1 VVAHSEEN
9 DMSDH
14 VDACF
19 TEATQPAAHSADCS
33 SEQMAEARYLKTLD
47 DLLADAAE
55 HKRMQLLADAL
66 AFTVGR
72 IAVGCGMAA
81 TGDVLRRL
89 GGHICAL
96 ETRRQAAEEAQL
108 ARQEGRL
115 PN

>member
-1 VVAHSEEN
+1 
-9 DMSDH
+9 MSDH
-14 VDACF
+14 VEACF
-19 TEATQPAAHSADCS
+19 TEATQLPAHPADCS
-33 SEQMAEARYLKTLD
+33 PEQLAEARYLKTLD

-55 HKRMQLLADAL
+55 HKRMQMLADAL
-66 AFTVGR
+66 AFTLGR
-72 IAVGCGMAA
+72 IAVGCGIAA

>member
-1 VVAHSEEN
+1 MRDRVEACPTEVTQSQAH
-9 DMSDH
+9 
-14 VDACF
+14 
-19 TEATQPAAHSADCS
+19 PADCS
-33 SEQMAEARYLKTLD
+33 LEQLAEARYLKTLD

-55 HKRMQLLADAL
+55 HKRMQMLADAL
-66 AFTVGR
+66 AFTFGR
-72 IAVGCGMAA
+72 IAVGCGIAA

>member
-1 VVAHSEEN
+1 
-9 DMSDH
+9 MRDH
-14 VDACF
+14 VEACP
-19 TEATQPAAHSADCS
+19 TEVTQPPTHSADCS
-33 SEQMAEARYLKTLD
+33 PEQLAEARYLKMLD

-55 HKRMQLLADAL
+55 HKRVQMLADAL
-66 AFTVGR
+66 AFTFGR
-72 IAVGCGMAA
+72 IAVGCGIAA